1 MQLGSEVSC
10 YNKSFTFQVLRND
23 IKECVNLMIAEL
35 KNLRSQVC
43 RAAALVNIQL
53 FIKYFP
59 HRIRQQILKLRIR
72 MFTKYSTNLNM
83 FEKLVYLLFN
93 LFVTSKKRILQFLNL
108 KCCKMHSKYVKKTR
122 LKMFFIAIHKYELIN
137 H

>member
-43 RAAALVNIQL
+43 RAAALVNIHKVFSSQNPTTN
-53 FIKYFP
+53 FE
-59 HRIRQQILKLRIR
+59 LKIR
-72 MFTKYSTNLNM
+72 MFTKYSTNLDR

-93 LFVTSKKRILQFLNL
+93 LFVTSKTNSPIIQFTNL
-108 KCCKMHSKYVKKTR
+108 KCCTEAKEPFKTPF
-122 LKMFFIAIHKYELIN
+122 LTVY
-137 H
+137 